1 MLFIETAQRFP
12 VFNIDVLTSFFGHPF
27 NINITTVTI
36 KLNTFYLI
44 ILFIYLI
51 PVGLSKVTKC
61 RRVFDRA
68 LRALPVTQHHRIWPL
83 YVGWVKQHDIPE
95 TALRVYR
102 R

>member
-1 MLFIETAQRFP
+1 MIKLLNRALTQVEPKTHLTTLSRLSDCNFLFI
-12 VFNIDVLTSFFGHPF
+12 S
-27 NINITTVTI
+27 
-36 KLNTFYLI
+36 LI
-44 ILFIYLI
+44 L
-51 PVGLSKVTKC
+51 VGLSKVTKC